1 MRAPREFNGL
11 GPLAAA
17 PSRAFAA
24 PALLACLAALGA
36 MSGLAPA
43 ATWAA
48 NAEDERPYVSARIV
62 FPAPGE
68 AVRANGGQL
77 TVAARIAPALRPDH
91 RVQLLLDGAATGPP
105 QIAPRFHLT
114 DLHRGAHGL
123 QLRIFDA
130 AGNVLFVGQPSEF
143 HLLRHSRLH

>member
-1 MRAPREFNGL
+1 MQAAKQLNGL
-11 GPLAAA
+11 GPPALA
-17 PSRAFAA
+17 RRWAFAA
-24 PALLACLAALGA
+24 PPLLACLLPLGA
-36 MSGLAPA
+36 ASGLAPA

-48 NAEDERPYVSARIV
+48 NAGDQLPYLSARIV
-62 FPAPGE
+62 FPGQGE

-77 TVAARIAPALRPDH
+77 TVEARIAPALRPDH
-91 RVQLLLDGAATGPP
+91 RVQLLLDGAAAGPP
-105 QIAPRFHLT
+105 QTAPRFRLT

-123 QLRIFDA
+123 QLRIVDA